1 LDLQVLVIATNDHEQ
16 VFVMQE
22 FAQPVVALQWVPV
35 LQVLQRVLVL
45 QRVRVRVLKQL
56 AQKLQV
62 QPQLSVSEELH
73 HVVLLQLVHS
83 MKKLLKKMMNPKSLG
98 YMF

>member
-1 LDLQVLVIATNDHEQ
+1 VLVIATNDHEQ

-22 FAQPVVALQWVPV
+22 FAQPVVALQRVPV

-45 QRVRVRVLKQL
+45 QAQLVQVLKQL

-83 MKKLLKKMMNPKSLG
+83 MKKKSTQMMNPKSLG

>member
-1 LDLQVLVIATNDHEQ
+1 VIAKNDREQ

-22 FAQPVVALQWVPV
+22 FVLLVLVLQVLQRVLKLQRVLV

-45 QRVRVRVLKQL
+45 Q
-56 AQKLQV
+56 A

-83 MKKLLKKMMNPKSLG
+83 MKKKSTQMMNPKSLG

>member
-22 FAQPVVALQWVPV
+22 FAQPVVALQRVPV

-45 QRVRVRVLKQL
+45 QAQLVQVLKQL

-83 MKKLLKKMMNPKSLG
+83 MKKKSTQMMNPKSLG

>member
-1 LDLQVLVIATNDHEQ
+1 LDLQVSVIATNDHEQ

-22 FAQPVVALQWVPV
+22 FAQPVVALQRVPV

-45 QRVRVRVLKQL
+45 QAQLVQVLKQL

-83 MKKLLKKMMNPKSLG
+83 MKKKSTQMMNPKSLG

>member
-1 LDLQVLVIATNDHEQ
+1 VLVIATNDHEQ

-22 FAQPVVALQWVPV
+22 FAQPVVALQRVPV
-35 LQVLQRVLVL
+35 LQVLQRVQLVQLVL
-45 QRVRVRVLKQL
+45 EFAQL

>member
-1 LDLQVLVIATNDHEQ
+1 VIAKNDREQ

-22 FAQPVVALQWVPV
+22 FVLLVLV

-45 QRVRVRVLKQL
+45 QAQLVQVLKQL

-83 MKKLLKKMMNPKSLG
+83 MKKKSTQMMNPKSLG

>member
-1 LDLQVLVIATNDHEQ
+1 VLQQVQLVQLVL
-16 VFVMQE
+16 E
-22 FAQPVVALQWVPV
+22 FAQ
-35 LQVLQRVLVL
+35 LV
-45 QRVRVRVLKQL
+45 QVLKQL

-83 MKKLLKKMMNPKSLG
+83 MKKKSTQMMNPKSLG

>member
-22 FAQPVVALQWVPV
+22 FAQPVVALQRVPV
-35 LQVLQRVLVL
+35 LQVLQRVL
-45 QRVRVRVLKQL
+45 VLKQL

-83 MKKLLKKMMNPKSLG
+83 MKKKSTQMMNPKSLG